1 MNSHIDQVLTGCV
14 VLITAERR
22 AVELA
27 AALARRGG
35 ISRHA
40 PALSMLPHADDELL
54 LDRTRAVIASPPD
67 VVLATTGIG
76 FRAWI
81 EAADTA
87 GLAEDLVR
95 ALGTA
100 RLIARGPKARGAIQ
114 AAGLTA
120 DWVAE
125 SETSTEVAELL
136 LEEGV
141 DGLDIVIQHHGAGAD
156 GLDEEFRDAG
166 ARVTNIVVYRWGP
179 PKDPV
184 LVLESVRAV
193 ADGEIDAVTFTSAPA
208 ATAWLGVAREAGI
221 LDAVLTRDDVL
232 WAAVGPITAAPL
244 WTAGLEPLIPD
255 RGRLGSFVRAITTYY
270 AALPGVATSAGAL
283 HLRRGGAV
291 LDGRDL
297 ALTPSGL
304 AVLRLLADN
313 VGTVVSRD
321 AVLGALPGG
330 SRDPHAAEVAIA
342 RLRDAVGKQVIRT
355 VVKRGYRLEGAVD
368 PADVVTNEEGA

>member
-22 AVELA
+22 ATELA
-27 AALARRGG
+27 GALERRGA
-35 ISRHA
+35 ITKHA
-40 PALSMLPHADDELL
+40 PALSMLPHADDEALL
-54 LDRTRAVIASPPD
+54 ECTRSVIARPPD
-67 VVLATTGIG
+67 TVVATTGIG

-95 ALGTA
+95 VLGSA

-125 SETSTEVAELL
+125 SETSAEVAELL

-141 DGLDIVIQHHGAGAD
+141 DGLDVVIQHHGAGAD
-156 GLDEEFRDAG
+156 GLDEELHDAG
-166 ARVTNIVVYRWGP
+166 ATVRNVVVYRWGP
-179 PKDPV
+179 PKDPE
-184 LVLESVRAV
+184 LVLDSVRAV

-208 ATAWLGVAREAGI
+208 ATAWLGVARQAGI
-221 LDAVLTRDDVL
+221 LDAVLHREDVL
-232 WAAVGPITAAPL
+232 VAAVGPVTAAPL
-244 WTAGLEPLIPD
+244 WAVGLEPLMPD
-255 RGRLGSFVRAITTYY
+255 RGRLGSFVRAITAHY
-270 AALPGVATSAGAL
+270 AAQPGVATSAGAL

-304 AVLRLLADN
+304 AVLRLLTDN
-313 VGTVVSRD
+313 IGTVVSRD
-321 AVLGALPGG
+321 AVLDALPGG

-342 RLRDAVGKQVIRT
+342 RLRDVVGRQVIRT
-355 VVKRGYRLEGAVD
+355 VVKRGYRLEQQEDA
-368 PADVVTNEEGA
+368 

>member
-1 MNSHIDQVLTGCV
+1 
-14 VLITAERR
+14 
-22 AVELA
+22 
-27 AALARRGG
+27 
-35 ISRHA
+35 
-40 PALSMLPHADDELL
+40 
-54 LDRTRAVIASPPD
+54 
-67 VVLATTGIG
+67 
-76 FRAWI
+76 
-81 EAADTA
+81 
-87 GLAEDLVR
+87 
-95 ALGTA
+95 
-100 RLIARGPKARGAIQ
+100 
-114 AAGLTA
+114 
-120 DWVAE
+120 
-125 SETSTEVAELL
+125 
-136 LEEGV
+136 
-141 DGLDIVIQHHGAGAD
+141 
-156 GLDEEFRDAG
+156 LDEEFRDAG

-221 LDAVLTRDDVL
+221 LDAVLTRHDVL

-244 WTAGLEPLIPD
+244 WAAGLEPLIPD

-270 AALPGVATSAGAL
+270 GGQPGVATSAGAL

-355 VVKRGYRLEGAVD
+355 VVKRGYRLEGAD
-368 PADVVTNEEGA
+368 EASNGEGDA